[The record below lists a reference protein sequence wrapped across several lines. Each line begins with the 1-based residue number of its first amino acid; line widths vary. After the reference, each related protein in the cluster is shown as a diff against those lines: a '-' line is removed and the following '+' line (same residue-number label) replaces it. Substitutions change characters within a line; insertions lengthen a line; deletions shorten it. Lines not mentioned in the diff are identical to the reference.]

1 MTSSS
6 TPAAGAKPIISVLG
20 LSKQYS
26 KGGGGHSAGHMRLR
40 DTLLLPGRIM
50 LGLLKPPQEQLFW
63 ALKDVSFEVQPGERF
78 GIIGRNGSGK
88 TTLMKILARL
98 AYPTLGSAIVRG
110 RSTALFGVGVG
121 FKPTLTGRENI
132 FQDAALHG
140 MGRAEVERLLP
151 EIIDFSGLKDFIDM
165 PVRHYSKGMVSRLA
179 FSVAAFLDP
188 DILMLDEVLSGGDM
202 AFQKK
207 CLARMNDKALGGRA
221 LLFVSHSLGEVV
233 RLCQRVMWLED
244 GRVIEIGPA
253 AEVVKNYSRRMLRLH
268 STVSSGETRKA
279 PPRSEASSLV
289 SDRGGPGAALIDASI
304 FEPNCAPTELF
315 FRDRPLRVALR
326 FQILRDDIA
335 LVPTVHLLKDGVH
348 VFTSH
353 PADTLQRPVGTR
365 CLAELDIPARLL
377 NTGEYSISL
386 SVVTPARPKWRHFYL
401 ENALSFTVVEEFQE
415 DGLFSGE
422 YLGTVRPELPWTL
435 SESAL
440 QGAADLDQ
448 AGQNPEPKHGGGR

>member
-1 MTSSS
+1 MLTSSS

-50 LGLLKPPQEQLFW
+50 LGLLKPPQERLFW
-63 ALKDVSFEVQPGERF
+63 ALKDVSFEVRPGERF

-140 MGRAEVERLLP
+140 MPRAEVERLLP
-151 EIIDFSGLKDFIDM
+151 EIIEFSGLKDFMDM

-233 RLCQRVMWLED
+233 RLCERVMWLED
-244 GRVIEIGPA
+244 GRVLEIGPA
-253 AEVVKNYSRRMLRLH
+253 TEVVKNYSRRMLGLH
-268 STVSSGETRKA
+268 SSITQGEDRKRGA
-279 PPRSEASSLV
+279 PAQEPI
-289 SDRGGPGAALIDASI
+289 SDRGGPGAALIDAAVS
-304 FEPNCAPTELF
+304 EPGGAPSELF
-315 FRDRPLRVALR
+315 FRARPLRVAMR
-326 FQILRDDIA
+326 FQVLRDDIV

-348 VFTSH
+348 VFTTH
-353 PADTLQRPVGTR
+353 PAEALQRPVGTR
-365 CLAELDIPARLL
+365 CLAEVDIPAQLL

-401 ENALSFTVVEEFQE
+401 QNALSFTVVEEYRE
-415 DGLFSGE
+415 DGLFSGS
-422 YLGTVRPELPWTL
+422 YRGTVRPVLPWTVT
-435 SESAL
+435 ESVEKD
-440 QGAADLDQ
+440 AADLGA
-448 AGQNPEPKHGGGR
+448 AGQNPEPQHGGGR